1 MLKEGVHCIRLLVS
15 YMQFHVVM
23 RTMPGLGFYY
33 IPNNASVKAKLDVKA
48 AVIRISEG
56 ILNIRGH
63 SRDGA
68 SNSWQMELGCT
79 C

>member
-1 MLKEGVHCIRLLVS
+1 
-15 YMQFHVVM
+15 M

-56 ILNIRGH
+56 ILTTSEVIAETARLIPGKWN
-63 SRDGA
+63 
-68 SNSWQMELGCT
+68 
-79 C
+79 